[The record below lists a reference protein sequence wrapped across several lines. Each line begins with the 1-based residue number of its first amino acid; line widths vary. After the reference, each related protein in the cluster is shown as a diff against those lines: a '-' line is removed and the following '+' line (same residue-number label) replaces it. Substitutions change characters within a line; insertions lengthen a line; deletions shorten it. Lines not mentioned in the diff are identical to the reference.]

1 LRLTLDNYDDNID
14 DNNNGS
20 AALSFCCNIEIT

>member
-1 LRLTLDNYDDNID
+1 LRLTLDNYDHDNND

-20 AALSFCCNIEIT
+20 STL